1 MCFWRKKPKREKC
14 VECGYIFT
22 PEDMGDK
29 CPMCKTYRR
38 CPFCQNKK
46 IERIFPSSM
55 MAIKTIASL
64 EFQESIAP
72 NQFTC
77 KKCGRQF

>member
-22 PEDMGDK
+22 PEDTGDK

-46 IERIFPSSM
+46 NRADFS
-55 MAIKTIASL
+55 
-64 EFQESIAP
+64 FQYD
-72 NQFTC
+72 
-77 KKCGRQF
+77 GD